1 MLPRKIQDII
11 DKLPNSMQELIGFV
25 ITFFEKRLTDYEQ
38 ELASKNQRIKELE
51 NQLSKNSQ
59 NSSKP
64 PSTDQPYNKPSP
76 KSRRIK
82 TGKRP
87 GGQKGHKG
95 STLKMVETP
104 DEYVHHKVER
114 CTSCGCNLA
123 DIRVKKISRRQVYDL
138 PPLNI
143 RVVEHQSEIKTC
155 SCGCQNSNF
164 PAAVSHYV
172 QYGPR
177 IKGLMVYLQNYQ
189 LLPYSRT
196 SELIEDLFVHKIS
209 CGTLYNTQKQAYNR
223 LENFEIDLKTVL
235 TLAAVA
241 GFDETGFRV
250 LTSCWWLHS
259 CSTDSHAYYE
269 VHKKRGNEAM
279 DEIGILPNFNG
290 IAIHDFWK
298 SYLKYTCTHGL
309 CNAHLIRELTFIH
322 ERLTEEDE
330 TWAKELI
337 ELLLEIKNT
346 KEEAI
351 RAGKTFLTNDVL
363 KRFDEEYDKIIK
375 RGLDANPFSPPV
387 YAKGQKKKPGRHKKT
402 KQRNLLERLRDYK
415 TDIIRFCKNFSV
427 PFDNN
432 FSERDIRM
440 MKLKQKISG
449 CFRSKQGALYFARIR
464 SFIISARKQKR
475 NILQDLTDIFE
486 TNSAWRNIVNF
497 SYAE

>member
-1 MLPRKIQDII
+1 MLPDKIQNIVN
-11 DKLPNSMQELIGFV
+11 KLPKTIQKIIVMV
-25 ITFFEKRLTDYEQ
+25 ISFFEQ
-38 ELASKNQRIKELE
+38 ELSKKDHRIKELE
-51 NQLSKNSQ
+51 DQLSKNSQ

-64 PSTDQPYNKPSP
+64 PSTDKPYDKPTS
-76 KSRRIK
+76 KSRRFK
-82 TGKRP
+82 TGKKV
-87 GGQKGHKG
+87 GGQKGHEG
-95 STLKMVETP
+95 TNLKMVEKP
-104 DEYVHHKVER
+104 DDYAYHEVSACKN
-114 CTSCGCNLA
+114 CGDNLEN
-123 DIRVKKISRRQVYDL
+123 IPIEKIGRRQVYDI
-138 PPLNI
+138 PRLNI
-143 RVVEHQSEIKTC
+143 KVIEHQSEIKTC

-164 PAAVSHYV
+164 PPEASHYV

-196 SELIEDLFVHKIS
+196 SELIEDLFDHKIS
-209 CGTLYNTQKQAYNR
+209 CGTLHNAQKNAYNR
-223 LENFEIDLKTVL
+223 LEHFEIDLKTL
-235 TLAAVA
+235 LIIATVA

-279 DEIGILPNFNG
+279 DEIGILPDFEG

-298 SYLKYTCTHGL
+298 SYLKYACTHGL

-322 ERLTEEDE
+322 EQLGED
-330 TWAKELI
+330 WAKELI
-337 ELLLEIKNT
+337 DFLLEMKRA
-346 KEEAI
+346 KDKAI
-351 RAGKTFLTNDVL
+351 QANKTALSDDIL
-363 KRFDEEYDKIIK
+363 RQFDEKYDKIVK
-375 RGLDANPFSPPV
+375 KGLDANPFSPPV
-387 YAKGQKKKPGRHKKT
+387 YAKGQKKKRGRPKKT

-415 TDIIRFCKNFSV
+415 FDIIRFSKDFIV

-449 CFRSKQGALYFARIR
+449 CFRSKQGAQYFARIR
-464 SFIISARKQKR
+464 SFIMSARKQKR
-475 NILQDLTDIFE
+475 NILDDLTDIFIS
-486 TNSAWRNIVNF
+486 NSVWRNIVNF

>member
-1 MLPRKIQDII
+1 MLPSKIQKII
-11 DKLPNSMQELIGFV
+11 SKTPKAIQEIIGMV
-25 ITFFEKRLTDYEQ
+25 ISFFEQKLSEKDR
-38 ELASKNQRIKELE
+38 RIKELE
-51 NQLSKNSQ
+51 DQLSTNSQ

-64 PSTDQPYNKPSP
+64 PSTDKPYNKPSP
-76 KSRRIK
+76 KSRRVK
-82 TGKRP
+82 TGKKV
-87 GGQKGHKG
+87 GGQEGHKG
-95 STLKMVETP
+95 RNLKMVDSP
-104 DEYVHHKVER
+104 DDYVHHKVSVCEN
-114 CTSCGCNLA
+114 CGHDLEETA
-123 DIRVKKISRRQVYDL
+123 VKKISRRQVYDI
-138 PPLNI
+138 PVLNI
-143 RVVEHQSEIKTC
+143 QVTEHQSEVKIC

-164 PAAVSHYV
+164 PPHASHYV

-189 LLPYSRT
+189 LLPYGRT
-196 SELIEDLFVHKIS
+196 SELIEDLFNHTIS
-209 CGTLYNTQKQAYNR
+209 CGTLHNTQKEAYR
-223 LENFEIDLKTVL
+223 KLEDFEMDLKKVL

-269 VHKKRGNEAM
+269 VHKNRGSEAM
-279 DEIGILPNFNG
+279 DEIGILPDFKG

-322 ERLTEEDE
+322 ERLGEV
-330 TWAKELI
+330 WAKDLIDLLI
-337 ELLLEIKNT
+337 EIKKT
-346 KEEAI
+346 KDQAI
-351 RAGKTFLTNDVL
+351 QANKTSLADNIL
-363 KRFDEEYDKIIK
+363 KQFDKQYDKIVK
-375 RGLDANPFSPPV
+375 EGLDANPFSPPL
-387 YAKGQKKKPGRHKKT
+387 YLKGQKKKRGRPAKT

-415 TDIIRFCKNFSV
+415 ADIIRFCKDFRV

-464 SFIISARKQKR
+464 SFIMSARKQKR
-475 NILQDLTDIFE
+475 SVLDDLINIFNSNLAWTD
-486 TNSAWRNIVNF
+486 IVNF